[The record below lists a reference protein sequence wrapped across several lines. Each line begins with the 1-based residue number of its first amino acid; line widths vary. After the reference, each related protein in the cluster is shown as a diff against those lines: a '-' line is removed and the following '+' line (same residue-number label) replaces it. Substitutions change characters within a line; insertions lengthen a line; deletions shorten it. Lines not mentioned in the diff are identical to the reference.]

1 MSLLVPAALG
11 LATLVVPLVALY
23 MLRGRRQ
30 RVPVP
35 SIMLWQ
41 GAGPSVSSATPWQ
54 RLRVTPLLLLQL
66 LILAAFVTVLAR
78 PFFEQAT
85 DLGPHTVL
93 VLDTSGSMA
102 MGKRFERA
110 QAEARRLV
118 ADASA
123 DHLVSLVAAG
133 ARPRVVAAFSA
144 EPGALR
150 NAIDGLAAGGASA
163 DLGAAIRVGRS
174 LAAVDRPTTVMLLSD
189 GGAPEDAAPV
199 EEPAAGVIH
208 LLFDDVA
215 PNRAIT
221 SFAADDA
228 GGTSGRVFLEV
239 TNFGDEPVEAA
250 AELTVEGT
258 VAAVVDF
265 ELGSR
270 QRMGETVALDA
281 GPGDVIEARLV
292 GNGDGLPLDD
302 RARLVVGSAAV
313 RRVDVAGDG
322 SAFLDALLAAAPGFE
337 ATDGAGGELVI
348 VDRAD
353 PAEAAGRPGWFVATD
368 PLPPGVTA
376 AGWIENTAASWQ
388 RPGDPLLDDVDLSSL
403 AIGRAQIVT
412 APGWVPLVRAG
423 DVPLV
428 LVGEVD
434 GRRAVLFT
442 FELEHSNLPVQVSFP
457 ILGARLLD
465 WLAGVDGDAGAA
477 EAGTPIPLAPP
488 PGAQATVTMPDG
500 EVRDV
505 APGVTLFDDTE
516 QPGVYRVAYVDAA
529 GAETPG
535 PAAARLFAG
544 AESAGAFRELATAGA
559 PGGADGGTLIREWAP
574 RLLVILLLLSLAE
587 WWLGHGRPGRPRP
600 ARSGEEA
607 APAPAERLLV
617 GAGRD
622 RR

>member
-1 MSLLVPAALG
+1 MNLLAPAAIG

-23 MLRGRRQ
+23 MLRGRRH

-93 VLDTSGSMA
+93 VVDTSGSMA

-110 QAEARRLV
+110 QAEARRLA
-118 ADASA
+118 ADASP

-144 EPGALR
+144 EPDALR
-150 NAIDGLAAGGASA
+150 DAIDGLAPGGARA
-163 DLGAAIRVGRS
+163 DLGAAIRIGRS
-174 LAAVDRPTTVMLLSD
+174 LAGVDRPTTVMLLSD
-189 GGAPEDAAPV
+189 GGAPEDAPPV
-199 EEPAAGVIH
+199 EEPAAGVTH
-208 LLFDDVA
+208 VMFDDEA
-215 PNRAIT
+215 PNVAIT
-221 SFAADDA
+221 SFAAEDA
-228 GGTSGRVFLEV
+228 GGTSGRVFVEV
-239 TNFGDEPVEAA
+239 TNHAGEPVDASVQVSVA
-250 AELTVEGT
+250 GT

-265 ELGSR
+265 ELDR
-270 QRMGETVALDA
+270 LQRLGETVALDA
-281 GPGDVIEARLV
+281 GPGDVIEAELV
-292 GNGDGLPLDD
+292 GNHDGLPLDD
-302 RARLVVGSAAV
+302 RARLVVGSAATRQV
-313 RRVDVAGDG
+313 GVAGDG
-322 SAFLDALLAAAPGFE
+322 SAFLDALLAAAPAFA
-337 ATDGAGGELVI
+337 ATGDATGDLVI

-353 PAEAAGRPGWFVATD
+353 PAEAKGRPAWFVAPD
-368 PLPPGVTA
+368 PLPVGVTA
-376 AGWIENTAASWQ
+376 AGWIENTVASWQ
-388 RPGDPLLDDVDLSSL
+388 RPGDPLLDDVDLSNL
-403 AIGRAQIVT
+403 AIGRAQIVS

-428 LVGEVD
+428 LVGEVE

-465 WLAGVDGDAGAA
+465 WLAGLDGDTGAA

-488 PGAQATVTMPDG
+488 PQAEARVTMPGG
-500 EVRDV
+500 EVRQV
-505 APGVTLFDDTE
+505 AAGVTLFDDTE
-516 QPGVYRVAYVDAA
+516 QPGVYRVSYVGADGAA
-529 GAETPG
+529 TAG
-535 PAAARLFAG
+535 PAVARLFSA
-544 AESAGAFRELATAGA
+544 AESAGATRALATVAT
-559 PGGADGGTLIREWAP
+559 PGGGDAGTIVREWAP
-574 RLLVILLLLSLAE
+574 RVLVLLLALSLLE
-587 WWLGHGRPGRPRP
+587 WWLGHGRPGRRRAARP
-600 ARSGEEA
+600 EEA
-607 APAPAERLLV
+607 AAAPPPPRVLV
-617 GAGRD
+617 GTGRD

>member
-1 MSLLVPAALG
+1 MSLLAPAALG
-11 LATLVVPLVALY
+11 LATLVIPLVALY

-35 SIMLWQ
+35 SLMLWH
-41 GAGPSVSSATPWQ
+41 GAGHSVSSATPWQ

-93 VLDTSGSMA
+93 VMDTSGSMA
-102 MGKRFERA
+102 MGKRFDRA
-110 QAEARRLV
+110 RAEARRLV

-123 DHLVSLVAAG
+123 DHLVSVVAAG

-144 EPGALR
+144 EPDALR
-150 NAIDGLAAGGASA
+150 AALDGLAPGGARA
-163 DLGAAIRVGRS
+163 DLGAAIRIGRS
-174 LAAVDRPTTVMLLSD
+174 LAGVDRPTTVLVLSD
-189 GGAPEDAAPV
+189 GGSPEDAAPV
-199 EEPAAGVIH
+199 EEPAVGVTH
-208 LLFDDVA
+208 VLFDDVA
-215 PNRAIT
+215 ANRAIT

-239 TNFGDEPVEAA
+239 TNFGDEPIDATA
-250 AELTVEGT
+250 QLTVDGT

-265 ELGSR
+265 ELGPR

-281 GPGDVIEARLV
+281 GPGAVIEARLV
-292 GNGDGLPLDD
+292 GDADGLALDD
-302 RARLVVGSAAV
+302 VARLVVGSAASRTV
-313 RRVDVAGDG
+313 GVAGDG

-337 ATDGAGGELVI
+337 ATGDTTGDLVI
-348 VDRAD
+348 IDRAD
-353 PAEAAGRPGWFVATD
+353 PAEAGGRPGWFVATD

-376 AGWIENTAASWQ
+376 AGWTENTVASWQ

-403 AIGRAQIVT
+403 AIGRAQIVV

-428 LVGEVD
+428 MVGEVE

-442 FELEHSNLPVQVSFP
+442 FALEHSNLPVQVSFP
-457 ILGARLLD
+457 ILGSRLLD
-465 WLAGVDGDAGAA
+465 WLAGLDGDVGAA

-488 PGAQATVTMPDG
+488 PEAEVRVTMPNGD
-500 EVRDV
+500 VRDV
-505 APGVTLFDDTE
+505 ASGVTLFDDTE
-516 QPGVYRVAYVDAA
+516 LPGVYRVAYVDAG

-535 PAAARLFAG
+535 PHVARLFAA
-544 AESAGAFRELATAGA
+544 AESTGAFRELATTST
-559 PGGADGGTLIREWAP
+559 PGGTDGGTLIREWAL
-574 RLLVILLLLSLAE
+574 RVLVALLVLSLAE
-587 WWLGHGRPGRPRP
+587 WWLGHGRPGRRRP
-600 ARSGEEA
+600 GRREEA
-607 APAPAERLLV
+607 SGAGAADRVLV

>member
-1 MSLLVPAALG
+1 MSLLAPAALG
-11 LATLVVPLVALY
+11 LATLVIPLVALY

-35 SIMLWQ
+35 SVMLWH
-41 GAGPSVSSATPWQ
+41 GAGHSVSSATPWQ

-93 VLDTSGSMA
+93 VMDTSGSMA
-102 MGKRFERA
+102 MGKRFDRA
-110 QAEARRLV
+110 RAEARRLV

-123 DHLVSLVAAG
+123 DHLVSVVAAG

-144 EPGALR
+144 EPDALR
-150 NAIDGLAAGGASA
+150 AALDGLAPGGARA
-163 DLGAAIRVGRS
+163 DLGAAIRIGRS
-174 LAAVDRPTTVMLLSD
+174 LAGVDRPTTVMVLSD

-199 EEPAAGVIH
+199 EEPAAGVTH
-208 LLFDDVA
+208 VLFDDVA
-215 PNRAIT
+215 ANRAIT

-239 TNFGDEPVEAA
+239 TNFGDEPIDATA
-250 AELTVEGT
+250 QLTVDGT

-265 ELGSR
+265 ELGPR

-281 GPGDVIEARLV
+281 GPGAVIEARLV
-292 GNGDGLPLDD
+292 GDADGLALDD
-302 RARLVVGSAAV
+302 VARLVVGSAASRTV
-313 RRVDVAGDG
+313 GVAGDG

-337 ATDGAGGELVI
+337 ATGDTTGDLVI
-348 VDRAD
+348 IDRAD
-353 PAEAAGRPGWFVATD
+353 PAEAGGRPGWFVATD

-376 AGWIENTAASWQ
+376 AGWTENTVASWQ

-403 AIGRAQIVT
+403 AIGRAQIVV

-428 LVGEVD
+428 MVGEVE

-442 FELEHSNLPVQVSFP
+442 FALEHSNLPVQVSFP
-457 ILGARLLD
+457 ILGSRLLD
-465 WLAGVDGDAGAA
+465 WLAGLDGDVGAA

-488 PGAQATVTMPDG
+488 PEAEVRVTMPNGD
-500 EVRDV
+500 VRDV
-505 APGVTLFDDTE
+505 ASGVTLFDDTE
-516 QPGVYRVAYVDAA
+516 LPGVYRVAYVDAG

-535 PAAARLFAG
+535 PHVARLFAA
-544 AESAGAFRELATAGA
+544 AESTGAFRELATTST
-559 PGGADGGTLIREWAP
+559 PGGTDGGTLIREWAP
-574 RLLVILLLLSLAE
+574 RVLVALLVLSLAE
-587 WWLGHGRPGRPRP
+587 WWLGHGRPGRRRP
-600 ARSGEEA
+600 GRREEA
-607 APAPAERLLV
+607 SGAGAADRVLV